1 MIFELFR
8 GAFAPLPTPFSLKD
22 RAINFELIRQHL
34 EFLNARGIQGVVV
47 LGTNGE
53 FPSLSIEERRNVLSW
68 VMKFKGHLKVIAQT
82 GSSSFVETIGL
93 SDFASEIGVDALLI
107 STPYY
112 FKNISTIGLIDYFW
126 EILSRTRLPVFLY
139 NMPQN
144 THVTIGHEVLQ
155 RLMAFKHLLGLK
167 DSTGDWDV
175 TRAYIEGFR
184 ALHIFVGNDALLAL
198 ALEAG
203 AGGSITAIANSMPEL
218 VVEVHRALPQSDSQ
232 KLAQQRLCAVRKLLQ
247 EFPIHA
253 ATKFILHLR
262 GFEESAVRP
271 PLQNLTEAQKFQLER
286 ALTELGI
293 EFQDEKIIFN
303 GVKSD
308 NH

>member
-1 MIFELFR
+1 MIFEQFK
-8 GAFAPLPTPFSLKD
+8 GAFAPLPTPFSLKE
-22 RAINFELIRQHL
+22 RAINFEMIKQHL

-144 THVTIGHEVLQ
+144 TQVTVGHDVIQ

-167 DSTGDWDV
+167 DSTGDWNI
-175 TRAYIEGFR
+175 TRAYIESFR
-184 ALHIFVGNDALLAL
+184 PLHIFVGNDSLLEPALG
-198 ALEAG
+198 AG
-203 AGGSITAIANSMPEL
+203 AGGSITAITNSLPEL
-218 VVEVHRALPQSDSQ
+218 VMAVYRALPQSDSR
-232 KLAQQRLCAVRKLLQ
+232 KLAQQRLSAVRKLLQ

-293 EFQDEKIIFN
+293 EFQDDKIVIS
-303 GVKSD
+303 VLISEAK
-308 NH
+308 